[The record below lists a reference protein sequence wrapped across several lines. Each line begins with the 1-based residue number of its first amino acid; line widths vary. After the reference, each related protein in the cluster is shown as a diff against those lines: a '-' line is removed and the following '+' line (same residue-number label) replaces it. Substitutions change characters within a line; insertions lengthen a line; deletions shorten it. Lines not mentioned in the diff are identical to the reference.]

1 MHFIID
7 TVSAN
12 LDKYGIQ
19 MEDPCIVSLNL
30 ILTIMY
36 YRIISGHFLAYG
48 PVIPKT
54 DPEVL
59 GAANDILDAMENH
72 LEFFVGPE
80 ERDQIY
86 LQIRDHRILS
96 QKGQRGTPAEEVF
109 GPRTLECGNEYIRRI
124 RETFQMD
131 FSDDPDFCNTLFH
144 YIQTLVR
151 GHHTF
156 YEQFSADQVKR
167 HHRIEMVIAELFQ
180 PLAKQYLGEP
190 LNEVRLI
197 YLSYIVAGGLDHF
210 IKHHPG
216 NKIRT
221 VIACH
226 MNMPVSWALMR
237 KARFHFGDYIEI
249 VDILPVYR
257 KNTYDFTDVDLVLT
271 TVQKRIT
278 DDPGTT
284 TLYISQFFDETDQEE
299 ISHYIMTKTLKPL
312 YSRDVSLTA
321 LLRSTW
327 WHQQENFSDPKDLL
341 HRVTQEFI
349 DRDIEDEAYQKDILE
364 REQITSFSIFPGV
377 VFLYSFV
384 PAKRSQISV
393 TTLDHRIT
401 WNGNK
406 IRIVVAAAFT
416 QEDMPAI
423 LRLTN
428 FLYED
433 AYNVDVV
440 KNMKTKEEI
449 LKYVQGSPQF
459 FLNHS

>member
-1 MHFIID
+1 MIFTCTLNPSLDYYMEFEGPLKAGSRMNRSNLEYYEAGGKGINVSIVLNNLGIPSRALGFIGGFTKDFYI
-7 TVSAN
+7 
-12 LDKYGIQ
+12 
-19 MEDPCIVSLNL
+19 SL
-30 ILTIMY
+30 
-36 YRIISGHFLAYG
+36 
-48 PVIPKT
+48 
-54 DPEVL
+54 
-59 GAANDILDAMENH
+59 
-72 LEFFVGPE
+72 
-80 ERDQIY
+80 
-86 LQIRDHRILS
+86 
-96 QKGQRGTPAEEVF
+96 
-109 GPRTLECGNEYIRRI
+109 
-124 RETFQMD
+124 
-131 FSDDPDFCNTLFH
+131 
-144 YIQTLVR
+144 
-151 GHHTF
+151 
-156 YEQFSADQVKR
+156 
-167 HHRIEMVIAELFQ
+167 
-180 PLAKQYLGEP
+180 LAKY
-190 LNEVRLI
+190 
-197 YLSYIVAGGLDHF
+197 DH
-210 IKHHPG
+210 I
-216 NKIRT
+216 I
-221 VIACH
+221 
-226 MNMPVSWALMR
+226 L
-237 KARFHFGDYIEI
+237 
-249 VDILPVYR
+249 LPVYR